1 MKKIILCLAGFLW
14 LLCAACS
21 LEITAEEVQTRFS
34 RIIQKYPSTTEEE
47 ISLSKMSS
55 GRQSAYN
62 AVVRL
67 KWSEKQG
74 RFSTERALEQY
85 SRELAAEV
93 SQRIPMVLE
102 LELSWIVPF
111 HAEDEAAMIF
121 SYSRRKEGLTQT
133 ALDDRFTDGT
143 FGADAYIDPNAM
155 VDVPVRRIAPSP
167 KTDKNT
173 TTAKDTPSSSDIPSE
188 PEEDSTDSEST
199 AGLDTADD
207 TAQNEDTE
215 DSHQAE

>member
-14 LLCAACS
+14 LLCTACS

-34 RIIQKYPSTTEEE
+34 RIIEKYPSTTEEE

-93 SQRIPMVLE
+93 SQRIPMILE
-102 LELSWIVPF
+102 IGRAHV
-111 HAEDEAAMIF
+111 
-121 SYSRRKEGLTQT
+121 
-133 ALDDRFTDGT
+133 
-143 FGADAYIDPNAM
+143 
-155 VDVPVRRIAPSP
+155 
-167 KTDKNT
+167 
-173 TTAKDTPSSSDIPSE
+173 
-188 PEEDSTDSEST
+188 
-199 AGLDTADD
+199 
-207 TAQNEDTE
+207 
-215 DSHQAE
+215 